1 MKITTYFLSLLLQ
14 RLTPLVI
21 HICTKYL
28 ENETIEN
35 WCWDS
40 ESINKAQALLA
51 ACRKFDHIIAFTV
64 LFHGLEPTKPPIT
77 K

>member
-1 MKITTYFLSLLLQ
+1 MKIITYFVSLLLQ
-14 RLTPLVI
+14 RLTPFVI

-28 ENETIEN
+28 ENETIKK

-40 ESINKAQALLA
+40 EFIDKAQALLA
-51 ACRKFDHIIAFTV
+51 ACRKCDHIIAFTV
-64 LFHGLEPTKPPIT
+64 LFHGLEPTKPLVT